1 MVLGVRSCLIDTE
14 TGEDRVI
21 AKSDVQFG
29 FVTGAPD
36 GSRVAAVEAPCSD
49 RQLVSG
55 RAIVVEVGS
64 GDSRVIEVEARG
76 HHLARLAAGRSPRL
90 RDPPSGRHRVRPHR
104 PGDG

>member
-1 MVLGVRSCLIDTE
+1 M
-14 TGEDRVI
+14 I

-29 FVTGAPD
+29 FVAGAPD

-64 GDSRVIEVEARG
+64 GDSRVIEVEDADITWLGWR
-76 HHLARLAAGRSPRL
+76 RGRSPRL